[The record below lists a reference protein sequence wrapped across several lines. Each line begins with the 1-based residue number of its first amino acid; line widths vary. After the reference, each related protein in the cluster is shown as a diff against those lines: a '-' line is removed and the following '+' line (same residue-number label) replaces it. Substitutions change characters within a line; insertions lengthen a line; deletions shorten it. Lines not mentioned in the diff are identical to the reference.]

1 MCANLFT
8 MLVSNGEQYINI
20 VKIEDLARLM
30 AGGDVFATHKKIRG
44 RVFWV
49 GIAVMCEAELGWIVL
64 PRIYVDGGA
73 ALLCVLWENRNI
85 AVALG
90 LSGTSGLV
98 FKEGVRSNKKD
109 CEKVTGVGVIPS

>member
-1 MCANLFT
+1 
-8 MLVSNGEQYINI
+8 MLVLLINVCKCKNVVGGEGWQFFIVLASNGDWYINI

-64 PRIYVDGGA
+64 PRIYVDGGV
-73 ALLCVLWENRNI
+73 ALLCVLWE
-85 AVALG
+85 
-90 LSGTSGLV
+90 
-98 FKEGVRSNKKD
+98 K
-109 CEKVTGVGVIPS
+109 

>member
-1 MCANLFT
+1 MSMVVPHC
-8 MLVSNGEQYINI
+8 
-20 VKIEDLARLM
+20 
-30 AGGDVFATHKKIRG
+30 
-44 RVFWV
+44 
-49 GIAVMCEAELGWIVL
+49 
-64 PRIYVDGGA
+64 YVCCGK
-73 ALLCVLWENRNI
+73 NRNI